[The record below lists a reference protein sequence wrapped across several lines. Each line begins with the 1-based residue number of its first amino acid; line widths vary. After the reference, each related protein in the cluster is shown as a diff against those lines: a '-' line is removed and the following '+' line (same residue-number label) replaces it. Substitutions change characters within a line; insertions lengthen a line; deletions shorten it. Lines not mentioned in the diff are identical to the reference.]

1 MRPSTFDVTKRRTAI
16 TAFRIGRIWAFKHFF
31 GDKETFKELADHYS
45 RDRYRFEFLTEV
57 ERDGAFEKL
66 KGRGFDFHVV
76 EDLAGYVVSLGK
88 SSKYAPVQ
96 KNSIEY
102 AQIRNERV
110 FLMKDKVSV
119 EEALQFGAEIYEG
132 IIPF

>member
-1 MRPSTFDVTKRRTAI
+1 MRPSTVDGTKRRKAI
-16 TAFRIGRIWAFKHFF
+16 TVFRIGRIWTFKHFF
-31 GDKETFKELADHYS
+31 ADKETFKELADHYS

-66 KGRGFDFHVV
+66 EDLGFDIQVV
-76 EDLAGYVVSLGK
+76 EDLAGYVVSLDK
-88 SSKYAPVQ
+88 SSKYAPVL

-102 AQIRNERV
+102 AQIHNERV
-110 FLMKDKVSV
+110 FLMKDPVSV